1 MSNVFRFDC
10 TVSLFLHFASN
21 LNHSNCFPFGSWCF
35 CGVFDF
41 IYNIYVFVRWILVLW
56 IWTASESQ
64 FLSTKCCK
72 ECLESWAGCNA
83 ELWLTELECPRL
95 PAKKHRILRYGRCQ
109 TTDVKQV
116 FSRSTFCPQ
125 TRTRKDLKMLRM
137 STQRVPPDSELW
149 WDLSDKSST
158 RMYLPG
164 TTPSSHSQV
173 RVWVNRSHC
182 QGSFSEILVTKT
194 RPLTF
199 LTQSLMDVSTRVK
212 LAHRFARQVTVLWVV
227 IGCKVSLHRP
237 TRRAFQ
243 NKLKCPF
250 LNAFSTFSTCL
261 NCLFSY
267 RRVLHVFPVSPSS

>member
-1 MSNVFRFDC
+1 MGLSLLISHSCHLCGVCPMFSALIVLFHCFFSLLIFPCEFELLLNHNFCLPSVARSAWKVGLDAMQNFGSRSWNVQGSRQKNREFFDTGGVKRQMSNKY
-10 TVSLFLHFASN
+10 FLDPHFV
-21 LNHSNCFPFGSWCF
+21 LKPELGKTWKT
-35 CGVFDF
+35 
-41 IYNIYVFVRWILVLW
+41 WI
-56 IWTASESQ
+56 
-64 FLSTKCCK
+64 
-72 ECLESWAGCNA
+72 
-83 ELWLTELECPRL
+83 
-95 PAKKHRILRYGRCQ
+95 
-109 TTDVKQV
+109 
-116 FSRSTFCPQ
+116 
-125 TRTRKDLKMLRM
+125 LKMLSM

-158 RMYLPG
+158 RMCLPG

-199 LTQSLMDVSTRVK
+199 LTQRFMHVSTRVK

-250 LNAFSTFSTCL
+250 LNALSTFSTCL
-261 NCLFSY
+261 NCLCSY
-267 RRVLHVFPVSPSS
+267 RRVLHVFCISCFSKQLVS